1 MGGKQKVKEKDRQR
15 FFGQLGRQQSFLSR
29 VYGLPHPASWGERRE
44 GQRRNSPLD
53 RKRKVALLFLRVG
66 LGFVVVFIVAG
77 AILQITRLIT
87 ELF

>member
-1 MGGKQKVKEKDRQR
+1 MGGKQKAKDKDRER
-15 FFGQLGRQQSFLSR
+15 FFSDLGREQSFLSR

-44 GQRRNSPLD
+44 EQRRNSPLD
-53 RKRKVALLFLRVG
+53 RKRRVALLFLRLG

-87 ELF
+87 ELI